1 MKILYSMFNKKESLK
16 GIEEERA
23 RLHRKMAA
31 MSLEI
36 YQYIKDKNK
45 YIGFYKQIEDI
56 HSVAGKI
63 R

>member
-1 MKILYSMFNKKESLK
+1 MFNKKESLK

-56 HSVAGKI
+56 HSGDGKVK
-63 R
+63 